1 MPAVWRVAP
10 EGGGGMRG
18 LILHDDEV
26 RALRDA
32 GEVTMVRPMK
42 PQPPEGHWWAE
53 TPVEM
58 ALAAQFYPG
67 ENGRKGCPFGTRGER
82 RWIRHTFYHAWR
94 NPSPGA
100 IRAEQAWDPF
110 TCTVRW
116 RIPAPDGYEQTIRD
130 CEPDLTQPW
139 WEKRPSIYMPRWASL
154 LTAECASVTVQRCE
168 DVWEWHAVYRRLAA

>member
-1 MPAVWRVAP
+1 VPAVWRVAP

-32 GEVTMVRPMK
+32 GEVTVVRPMK

-67 ENGRKGCPFGTRGER
+67 ENGRKGCPLGTPGER
-82 RWIRHTFYHAWR
+82 RWVKECWTGYEVYM
-94 NPSPGA
+94 S
-100 IRAEQAWDPF
+100 RAHSEPYGKPRILYRADGELEARFGPYSDL
-110 TCTVRW
+110 TCLRW
-116 RIPAPDGYEQTIRD
+116 RSAVH
-130 CEPDLTQPW
+130 
-139 WEKRPSIYMPRWASL
+139 MPQWASR
-154 LTAECASVTVQRCE
+154 LTAECASVTVQQRE
-168 DVWEWHAVYRRLAA
+168 GVWEWHAVYRRVAA